1 MEENEVQ
8 RIDVAE
14 LVQEHEILEK
24 ENANLRKQ
32 VESLQVQADTL
43 ANENFKLKT
52 SREKLMQAVNLISH
66 LL

>member
-14 LVQEHEILEK
+14 LIQEHEILEK

-32 VESLQVQADTL
+32 VESLQVQVDTL